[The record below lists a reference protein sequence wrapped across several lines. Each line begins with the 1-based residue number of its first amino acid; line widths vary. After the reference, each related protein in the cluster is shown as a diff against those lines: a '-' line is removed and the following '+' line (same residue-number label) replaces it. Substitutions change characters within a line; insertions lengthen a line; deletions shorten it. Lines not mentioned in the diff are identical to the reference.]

1 MAYFEQTKL
10 TDAAG
15 NVINPAKEQ
24 ELFDR
29 APQSST
35 PAMAVRTAPGTVDD
49 QIVLLRRIVKLLES
63 QAATDTAQRQRI
75 TVDAITAGTTLP
87 TVTTVGT
94 VSAITAGTITT
105 VGAVTAITNA
115 LPAGTNTIGNIG
127 TVNAWNQQMFAD
139 PARTAYNTGIRRWLT
154 FA

>member
-24 ELFDR
+24 ELFNR
-29 APQSST
+29 SPQSDT
-35 PAMAVRTAPGTVDD
+35 PAVVVRTAPGTVDD
-49 QIVLLRRIVKLLES
+49 QIILLRRIVKLLES

-75 TVDAITAGTTLP
+75 TVDSITAGTTLP

-105 VGAVTAITNA
+105 VGTVSAVTNIQAIN
-115 LPAGTNTIGNIG
+115 G
-127 TVNAWNQQMFAD
+127 WNQQMFVD

>member
-24 ELFDR
+24 ELLDR
-29 APQSST
+29 SPQTTT
-35 PAMAVRTAPGTVDD
+35 PGVTVRTAPGTVDD
-49 QIVLLRRIVKLLES
+49 QIILLRRIVKLLES

-75 TVDAITAGTTLP
+75 TVDAITAGTILP

-94 VSAITAGTITT
+94 VSAITGGTITT
-105 VGAVTAITNA
+105 VGAVTNIAAIN
-115 LPAGTNTIGNIG
+115 G
-127 TVNAWNQQMFAD
+127 WNQQMFVD

>member
-24 ELFDR
+24 ELLDR
-29 APQSST
+29 SPQPTT
-35 PAMAVRTAPGTVDD
+35 PGVTVRTAPGTVDD
-49 QIVLLRRIVKLLES
+49 QIILLRRIVKLLES

-94 VSAITAGTITT
+94 VSSITAGTITT
-105 VGAVTAITNA
+105 VGTVSVVTNIAAIN
-115 LPAGTNTIGNIG
+115 G
-127 TVNAWNQQMFAD
+127 WNQQMFVD
-139 PARTAYNTGIRRWLT
+139 PARTAYNTGIRAQLT